1 MSFRGEKSINK
12 NPREQEEYIMSKRV
26 GIVGAGVT
34 PFKGTWT
41 EKTYYELAQ
50 MATREAVFNAQI
62 EIKDV
67 DAAFYGI
74 YNDIFERAA
83 IPEHAIHGLLG
94 MQNKFGVRITTG
106 GATGAYTMSAAHA
119 YLAAGRFKTALVLG
133 VEKATDCF
141 DFSSMSATPEVIKS
155 IGWSGDSFF
164 EQPIGWSASDS
175 YAEVVLGYMDEH
187 PEDLKPEITAQIS
200 AQLSQQV
207 KGNKYAQRQFDQVTP
222 EEVMNSRM
230 VVYPFK
236 ELEICVYT
244 EGAAALILAEEES
257 AKAISRTNGTP
268 IVWITGVGEA
278 NEHSFAGKRHK
289 DMSRIMSDYYASH
302 RAYEMAGI
310 KDPRKSV
317 DIIELHDAFVHQ
329 LEISMAEFGF
339 VPLGRADSLIEE
351 GLMTPGGRYSV
362 NPSGGLIYCG
372 HAVGASNIMSAWSAR
387 NELVKK
393 NLKTA
398 LVHGTGSTVAQYTA
412 CLIFEHE

>member
-1 MSFRGEKSINK
+1 MSE
-12 NPREQEEYIMSKRV
+12 RV

-34 PFKGTWT
+34 PFKGTWR

-50 MATREAVFNAQI
+50 LATREAVKDAQVPI
-62 EIKDV
+62 QDV

-74 YNDIFERAA
+74 YNDIFERTA

-94 MQNKFGVRITTG
+94 MQNKFGIRITNG

-175 YAEVVLGYMDEH
+175 YAEVVLAYKDEH

-207 KGNKYAQRQFDQVTP
+207 RDNEHAQRQFDQVTA
-222 EEVMNSRM
+222 EEVLNSRL
-230 VVYPFK
+230 VAYPFR
-236 ELEICVYT
+236 ELEICVYS
-244 EGAAALILAEEES
+244 EGAAALILAEEET
-257 AKAISRTNGTP
+257 ARAISKNSGNP
-268 IVWITGVGEA
+268 VVWITGVGES
-278 NEHSFAGKRHK
+278 NEHSFAGKNQK
-289 DMSRIMSDYYASH
+289 VMSRIMSDHDASH
-302 RAYEMAGI
+302 RAYDMAGI
-310 KDPRKSV
+310 ADPAKSIQIV
-317 DIIELHDAFVHQ
+317 ELHDAFVHQ
-329 LEISMAEFGF
+329 LEISMAEFGL
-339 VPLGRADSLIEE
+339 VPLGNADSLIEE
-351 GLMTPGGRYSV
+351 KLMTPGGKYVV
-362 NPSGGLIYCG
+362 NPCGGLIYCG

-387 NELVKK
+387 NELIKR

-398 LVHGTGSTVAQYTA
+398 LVHGTGSTIAQYTA
-412 CLIFEHE
+412 CMILEHE

>member
-1 MSFRGEKSINK
+1 
-12 NPREQEEYIMSKRV
+12 MSKRV

-34 PFKGTWT
+34 PFKGTWR

-50 MATREAVFNAQI
+50 MATREAVKDAQVPI
-62 EIKDV
+62 QDV

-74 YNDIFERAA
+74 YNDIFERTA

-94 MQNKFGVRITTG
+94 MQNKFGIRITTG

-175 YAEVVLGYMDEH
+175 YAEVVLAYKDEH

-207 KGNKYAQRQFDQVTP
+207 RDNEHAQRQFDQVTA
-222 EEVMNSRM
+222 EEVLNSRL
-230 VVYPFK
+230 VVYPFR
-236 ELEICVYT
+236 ELEICVYS
-244 EGAAALILAEEES
+244 EGAAALILAEEDT
-257 AKAISRTNGTP
+257 ARAISKNTGTP
-268 IVWITGVGEA
+268 VVWITGMGES
-278 NEHSFAGKRHK
+278 NEHSFAGKNQK
-289 DMSRIMSDYYASH
+289 VMSRIMSDHDASH
-302 RAYEMAGI
+302 RAYGMAGI
-310 KDPRKSV
+310 EDPTKSIQIV
-317 DIIELHDAFVHQ
+317 ELHDAFVHQ
-329 LEISMAEFGF
+329 LEISMAEFGLA
-339 VPLGRADSLIEE
+339 PLGNADSLIEE
-351 GLMTPGGRYSV
+351 NLMTPGGKYLV
-362 NPSGGLIYCG
+362 NPCGGLIYCG

-387 NELVKK
+387 NELIKR

-398 LVHGTGSTVAQYTA
+398 LLHGTGSTIAQYTA
-412 CLIFEHE
+412 CMILEHE

>member
-1 MSFRGEKSINK
+1 
-12 NPREQEEYIMSKRV
+12 MSKRV

-34 PFKGTWT
+34 PFKGTWR

-50 MATREAVFNAQI
+50 MATREAVKDAQVPI
-62 EIKDV
+62 QDV

-74 YNDIFERAA
+74 YNDIFERTA

-94 MQNKFGVRITTG
+94 MQNKFGIRITNG

-175 YAEVVLGYMDEH
+175 YAEVVLAYKDEH

-207 KGNKYAQRQFDQVTP
+207 RDNEHAQRQFDQVTA
-222 EEVMNSRM
+222 EEVLNSRL
-230 VVYPFK
+230 VVYPFR
-236 ELEICVYT
+236 ELEICVYS
-244 EGAAALILAEEES
+244 EGAAALILAEEDT
-257 AKAISRTNGTP
+257 ARAISKNTGTP
-268 IVWITGVGEA
+268 VVWITGMGES
-278 NEHSFAGKRHK
+278 NEHSFAGKNQK
-289 DMSRIMSDYYASH
+289 VMSRIMSDHDASH
-302 RAYEMAGI
+302 RAYGMAGI
-310 KDPRKSV
+310 EDPTKSIQIV
-317 DIIELHDAFVHQ
+317 ELHDAFVHQ
-329 LEISMAEFGF
+329 LEISMAEFGLA
-339 VPLGRADSLIEE
+339 PLGNADSLIEE
-351 GLMTPGGRYSV
+351 NLMTPGGKYLV
-362 NPSGGLIYCG
+362 NPCGGLIYCG

-387 NELVKK
+387 NELIKR
-393 NLKTA
+393 NLETA
-398 LVHGTGSTVAQYTA
+398 LVHGTGSTIAQYTA
-412 CLIFEHE
+412 CMILEHE

>member
-1 MSFRGEKSINK
+1 
-12 NPREQEEYIMSKRV
+12 MSKRV

-34 PFKGTWT
+34 PFKGTWR

-50 MATREAVFNAQI
+50 MATREAVKDAQVPI
-62 EIKDV
+62 QDV

-74 YNDIFERAA
+74 YNDIFERTA

-94 MQNKFGVRITTG
+94 MQNKFGIRITTG

-175 YAEVVLGYMDEH
+175 YAEVVLAYKDEH

-207 KGNKYAQRQFDQVTP
+207 RDNEHAQRQFDQVTA
-222 EEVMNSRM
+222 EEVLNSRL
-230 VVYPFK
+230 VAYPFR
-236 ELEICVYT
+236 ELEICVYS
-244 EGAAALILAEEES
+244 EGAAALILAEEDT
-257 AKAISRTNGTP
+257 ARAISKNTGTP
-268 IVWITGVGEA
+268 VVWITGMGES
-278 NEHSFAGKRHK
+278 NEHSFAGKNQK
-289 DMSRIMSDYYASH
+289 VMSRIMSDHDASH
-302 RAYEMAGI
+302 RAYGMAGI
-310 KDPRKSV
+310 EDPTKSIQIV
-317 DIIELHDAFVHQ
+317 ELHDAFVHQ
-329 LEISMAEFGF
+329 LEISMAEFGLA
-339 VPLGRADSLIEE
+339 PLGNADSLIEE
-351 GLMTPGGRYSV
+351 NLMTPGGKYLV
-362 NPSGGLIYCG
+362 NPCGGLIYCG

-387 NELVKK
+387 NELIKR
-393 NLKTA
+393 NLETA
-398 LVHGTGSTVAQYTA
+398 LVHGTGSTIAQYTA
-412 CLIFEHE
+412 CMILEHE

>member
-1 MSFRGEKSINK
+1 
-12 NPREQEEYIMSKRV
+12 MSKRV

-34 PFKGTWT
+34 PFKGTWR

-50 MATREAVFNAQI
+50 MATREAVKDAQVPI
-62 EIKDV
+62 QDV

-74 YNDIFERAA
+74 YNDIFERTA

-94 MQNKFGVRITTG
+94 MQNKFGIRITTG

-175 YAEVVLGYMDEH
+175 YAEVVLAYKDEH

-207 KGNKYAQRQFDQVTP
+207 RDNVHAQRQFDQVTA
-222 EEVMNSRM
+222 EEVLNSRL
-230 VVYPFK
+230 VAYPFR
-236 ELEICVYT
+236 ELEICVYS
-244 EGAAALILAEEES
+244 EGAAALILAEEDT
-257 AKAISRTNGTP
+257 ARAISKNTGNP
-268 IVWITGVGEA
+268 VVWITGVGES
-278 NEHSFAGKRHK
+278 NEHSFSGKNQK
-289 DMSRIMSDYYASH
+289 VMSRIMSDHDASH
-302 RAYEMAGI
+302 RAYGMAGI
-310 KDPRKSV
+310 EDPTKSIQIV
-317 DIIELHDAFVHQ
+317 ELHDAFVHQ
-329 LEISMAEFGF
+329 LEISMAEFGLA
-339 VPLGRADSLIEE
+339 PLGNADSLIEE
-351 GLMTPGGRYSV
+351 NLMTPGGKYLV
-362 NPSGGLIYCG
+362 NPCGGLIYCG

-387 NELVKK
+387 NELIKR

-398 LVHGTGSTVAQYTA
+398 LLHGTGSTIAQYTA
-412 CLIFEHE
+412 CMILEHD

>member
-1 MSFRGEKSINK
+1 
-12 NPREQEEYIMSKRV
+12 MSKRV

-34 PFKGTWT
+34 PFRGSWL

-50 MATREAVFNAQI
+50 MATREAVKDARIHIN
-62 EIKDV
+62 DV

-74 YNDIFERAA
+74 YNDIFERTC
-83 IPEHAIHGLLG
+83 IPDHAIHGLLG
-94 MQNKFGVRITTG
+94 MQNKFGIRVTDG

-175 YAEVVLGYMDEH
+175 YAEVVLAYMDEY
-187 PEDLKPEITAQIS
+187 PGDLKPEITAQIS

-207 KGNKYAQRQFDQVTP
+207 RTNPYAQRQFDQVTA
-222 EEVMNSRM
+222 EEVLNSRL

-244 EGAAALILAEEES
+244 EGAAALILAEEET
-257 AKAISRTNGTP
+257 ALAISRNSGKP
-268 IVWITGVGEA
+268 VVWINGVGEA
-278 NEHSFAGKRHK
+278 NEHSFAGKK
-289 DMSRIMSDYYASH
+289 QKIMSRIMSDYYGSH

-310 KDPRKSV
+310 KDPAKSIQLV
-317 DIIELHDAFVHQ
+317 ELHDAFVHQ
-329 LEISMAEFGF
+329 LEISMAEFGL
-339 VPLGRADSLIEE
+339 VPLGRADSLIED
-351 GLMTPGGRYSV
+351 GLMTPGGKYVV
-362 NPSGGLIYCG
+362 NPCGGLIYCG

-387 NELVKK
+387 NELISRG
-393 NLKTA
+393 LKTA
-398 LVHGTGSTVAQYTA
+398 LVHGTGSTVAQFTV
-412 CLIFEHE
+412 CLILEHQ

>member
-1 MSFRGEKSINK
+1 
-12 NPREQEEYIMSKRV
+12 MSKRV

-34 PFKGTWT
+34 PFKGTWR

-50 MATREAVFNAQI
+50 MATREAVKDAQVPI
-62 EIKDV
+62 QDV

-74 YNDIFERAA
+74 YNDIFERTA

-94 MQNKFGVRITTG
+94 MQNKFGTRITTG

-175 YAEVVLGYMDEH
+175 YAEVVLAYKDEH

-207 KGNKYAQRQFDQVTP
+207 RDNELAQRQFDQVTA
-222 EEVMNSRM
+222 EEVLNSRL
-230 VVYPFK
+230 VAYPFR
-236 ELEICVYT
+236 ELEICVYS
-244 EGAAALILAEEES
+244 EGAAALILAEEDT
-257 AKAISRTNGTP
+257 ARAISKNTGNP
-268 IVWITGVGEA
+268 VVWITGVGES
-278 NEHSFAGKRHK
+278 NEHSFAGKNQK
-289 DMSRIMSDYYASH
+289 VMSRIMSDHDASH
-302 RAYEMAGI
+302 RAYGMAGI
-310 KDPRKSV
+310 EDPTKSIQIV
-317 DIIELHDAFVHQ
+317 ELHDAFVHQ
-329 LEISMAEFGF
+329 LEISMAEFGM
-339 VPLGRADSLIEE
+339 VPLGNADSLIEE
-351 GLMTPGGRYSV
+351 NLMTPGGKYLV
-362 NPSGGLIYCG
+362 NPCGGLIYCG

-387 NELVKK
+387 NELIKR

-398 LVHGTGSTVAQYTA
+398 LLHGTGSTIAQYTA
-412 CLIFEHE
+412 CMILEHE

>member
-1 MSFRGEKSINK
+1 
-12 NPREQEEYIMSKRV
+12 MSKRV

-34 PFKGTWT
+34 PFKGTWR

-50 MATREAVFNAQI
+50 MATRDAVKDAGIAIQ
-62 EIKDV
+62 DV
-67 DAAFYGI
+67 DGAFYGI
-74 YNDIFERAA
+74 YNDIFERTA

-94 MQNKFGVRITTG
+94 MQNKFGIRITNG

-175 YAEVVLGYMDEH
+175 YAEVVLAYMDEN
-187 PEDLKPEITAQIS
+187 PGDLKPEVTAKIS
-200 AQLSQQV
+200 SLLSEQV
-207 KGNKYAQRQFDQVTP
+207 RNNKYAQRQFDQVTP
-222 EEVMNSRM
+222 EEVINSRL

-244 EGAAALILAEEES
+244 EGAAALILAEEET
-257 AKAISRTNGTP
+257 AKAISENTGNP
-268 IVWITGVGEA
+268 VVWITGVGEA
-278 NEHSFAGKRHK
+278 NEHSFAGKNQK

-302 RAYEMAGI
+302 RAYDMAGI
-310 KDPRKSV
+310 ADPTKSI
-317 DIIELHDAFVHQ
+317 DIVELHDAFVHQ
-329 LEISMAEFGF
+329 LEISMAEFGL
-339 VPLGRADSLIEE
+339 VPLGKADSLIED
-351 GLMTPGGRYSV
+351 GLMTPGGKYVV
-362 NPSGGLIYCG
+362 NPCGGLIYCG

-387 NELVKK
+387 NELIKRDF
-393 NLKTA
+393 KTA
-398 LVHGTGSTVAQYTA
+398 LVHGTGSTIAQYTA
-412 CLIFEHE
+412 CMVLEHE